1 MDDGRDVRQL
11 ERNLRALG
19 HDPAGQMAVDDEW
32 DWATSAA
39 VRRFQAARGL
49 AQDGTLAR
57 GKVVFRPGATRI
69 GQAKAA
75 IGQQAAPGRELAEVS
90 STERRVTVKLAA
102 TRQRLARTGDRVSVE
117 LPTGRTARGR
127 ITAVAKVAE
136 TQPGD
141 DDAEPTIEV
150 TIELRGKAARGADLD
165 QAPVDVGFAVER
177 RHGVLAVP
185 VKALLARQGGGFAV
199 ELIGPGGARRL
210 TEVEP
215 GLYADDF
222 VEVDGELR
230 EGQTVVTAR

>member
-141 DDAEPTIEV
+141 DDAEP
-150 TIELRGKAARGADLD
+150 RSRSRSSCGARPPAARTST
-165 QAPVDVGFAVER
+165 R
-177 RHGVLAVP
+177 RPSTSASRWSAATECWRCRSRP
-185 VKALLARQGGGFAV
+185 CSPAREA
-199 ELIGPGGARRL
+199 ASRSS
-210 TEVEP
+210 
-215 GLYADDF
+215 
-222 VEVDGELR
+222 
-230 EGQTVVTAR
+230 